1 MLHVRVRSRDDHDG
15 VGFAFPSDHEGRGTI
30 LAVHLDNLADT
41 YRLGNMPG
49 QHNQSVADDS
59 LHLRHP
65 QPNNRDIA
73 ILCRPATDGTG
84 RWSRIDRDQRPT
96 TLGRLGVRSG

>member
-1 MLHVRVRSRDDHDG
+1 
-15 VGFAFPSDHEGRGTI
+15 
-30 LAVHLDNLADT
+30 
-41 YRLGNMPG
+41 MPG

-84 RWSRIDRDQRPT
+84 RWSHIDRDQRPT
-96 TLGRLGVRSG
+96 HARQACRALGLKSRCPTGGSSGAQMNPYVRVIAGT